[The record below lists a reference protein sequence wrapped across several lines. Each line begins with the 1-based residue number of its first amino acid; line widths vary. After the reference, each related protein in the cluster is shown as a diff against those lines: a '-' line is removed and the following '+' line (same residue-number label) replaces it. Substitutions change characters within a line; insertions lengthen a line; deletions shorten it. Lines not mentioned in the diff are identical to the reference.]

1 MDLLN
6 IFVDI
11 VDWFKGG
18 AVVGIVGIAVTMLR
32 KRDINIKRILGF
44 GAKVTKEIG
53 EAFLGT
59 SVAFNEA
66 NLAINKDNKLKE
78 RSVKDVIEAGKEAWI
93 EWKDVIMV
101 IKPKKNKSLPKGE

>member
-1 MDLLN
+1 MELLN

-11 VDWFKGG
+11 ADWFKGG
-18 AVVGIVGIAVTMLR
+18 VVVGIFGIVVTMLR

-44 GAKVTKEIG
+44 SAKVTKEIG

-66 NLAINKDNKLKE
+66 NLAIRKDNKLKE
-78 RSVKDVIEAGKEAWI
+78 RSVKDVIEAGKEAWL
-93 EWKDVIMV
+93 EWKDVIMI
-101 IKPKKNKSLPKGE
+101 IKPKPKK